1 MLDLKP
7 YFDAVNTA
15 NEEVQRIAA
24 EIDAAFQLG
33 TDEGK
38 TQALALRPAL
48 DEAQSKADEAMKLYD
63 SLKKANQPS
72 NLAAAF
78 VPVSQTPTT
87 PDDEQ
92 PKGVMKRKDFLALNS
107 ADREAHIRGG
117 GTIED

>member
-15 NEEVQRIAA
+15 NEEVQRVAA
-24 EIDAAFQLG
+24 QIDAAFQPG

-38 TQALALRPAL
+38 AQALALRPAL
-48 DEAQSKADEAMKLYD
+48 DEAQSKADEAVKLYE

-72 NLAAAF
+72 DMKAF
-78 VPVSQTPTT
+78 VPVSPTPTT
-87 PDDEQ
+87 PDPEQ
-92 PKGVMKRKDFLALNS
+92 PKGVMKRADFKALSS

-117 GTIED
+117 GTVVD